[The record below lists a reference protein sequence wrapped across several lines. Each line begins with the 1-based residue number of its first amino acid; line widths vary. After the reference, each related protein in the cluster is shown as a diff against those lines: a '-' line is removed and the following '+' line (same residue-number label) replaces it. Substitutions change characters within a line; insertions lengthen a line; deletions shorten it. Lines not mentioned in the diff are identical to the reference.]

1 MLSALTLML
10 PLLLA
15 SGGGRC
21 YLVTNTTIRVLPS
34 CDLSPSAVDALTE
47 RSAPQTGSA
56 PASQSGD
63 APASQTGGAPAS
75 QAGGAPASQADSGP
89 AWRAAAPMPSRNGR
103 LTPAGGAAPGW
114 QRGARG
120 RKVTGTAP

>member
-47 RSAPQTGSA
+47 RSAAAPQAGTA
-56 PASQSGD
+56 PASQAGT
-63 APASQTGGAPAS
+63 APASQTGTAPASQTEGAPAS
-75 QAGGAPASQADSGP
+75 QTEGAPA
-89 AWRAAAPMPSRNGR
+89 WRGAAPMPSRNGR
-103 LTPAGGAAPGW
+103 LAPAAPGW

-120 RKVTGTAP
+120 RRLTGTGP